1 MTKILSNLHHM
12 AWTSIVHVKIDFTYR
27 VNGKEFWS
35 SYNDIIEI
43 FITLLFPQL
52 FVSSALESHF
62 GTRK

>member
-1 MTKILSNLHHM
+1 MHHM

-35 SYNDIIEI
+35 SYNDIEI